1 MLLGLLSHHDIIA
14 QKVDNLQQSKCK
26 QCMCQLCRVAELH
39 QVHLGFLGPILV
51 GAFLYKKVMDS

>member
-1 MLLGLLSHHDIIA
+1 MTSLLK
-14 QKVDNLQQSKCK
+14 KVDNLQQSKCK